1 VKGTAAK
8 QTTGKKSAG
17 RSASHSAA
25 PKKAHMVARKAKPA
39 AKKAGVAKKAVVVKK
54 AVVAKTSRAA
64 APVPRVAQQP
74 RSKQQ
79 AAVAAGMYLSKTDAW
94 TAPYFTPGD
103 LHCIEREL
111 FG

>member
-1 VKGTAAK
+1 
-8 QTTGKKSAG
+8 
-17 RSASHSAA
+17 
-25 PKKAHMVARKAKPA
+25 MVVRKAKP
-39 AKKAGVAKKAVVVKK
+39 VAKKAVVAKK
-54 AVVAKTSRAA
+54 RRAA

-79 AAVAAGMYLSKTDAW
+79 AAVAAGMYLSTTDAW